1 MASETT
7 TSIEF
12 LSQLLLSDDRSQA
25 FPASELEECL
35 RLAHKHHVVVRWLQL
50 LPETSVGQ
58 DPKVAEWAKTA
69 LTQEQALAI
78 MSELARR
85 LPAA

>member
-58 DPKVAEWAKTA
+58 DPKVAEWAKNRSDAGTSPHRKCAA
-69 LTQEQALAI
+69 LSGNDLH
-78 MSELARR
+78 
-85 LPAA
+85 